1 MPINTPGFLTYT
13 PEKRLTV
20 NTDEASHGLHPD
32 ELTGDYPRKEGL
44 PGDLVVKNL
53 PAKQVTQEKH
63 VYFLVQ
69 EDLLEKEMATH
80 STTLAWRI
88 PWTEEPGR
96 PQPRGS
102 QRTGHDLVTKPPTT
116 TTPVSRRIGKVPVEE
131 ANFILSLK
139 LLLQFFICTT

>member
-1 MPINTPGFLTYT
+1 MVKHLSTT
-13 PEKRLTV
+13 
-20 NTDEASHGLHPD
+20 
-32 ELTGDYPRKEGL
+32 RKT
-44 PGDLVVKNL
+44 
-53 PAKQVTQEKH
+53 QVQ
-63 VYFLVQ
+63 FLVQ

-80 STTLAWRI
+80 SGTLAWRI

-102 QRTGHDLVTKPPTT
+102 QRTGHDLVTKPPITT
-116 TTPVSRRIGKVPVEE
+116 IPVSRRIGKVPVEE